1 MITNRNKWSWQ
12 AEALALAVGALV
24 LALLPAVFGD
34 SYTRHMLIIIFIYA
48 LAAASWDVSLGY
60 AGIFNFGHMALFGIG
75 LYGYAIL
82 TKQLELNPWLAFG
95 LAGLLS
101 GAAAALMALP
111 ILRLKGIYIVLV
123 TFGFSQLV
131 MTLIV
136 SQSDITGGTLGIV
149 RIPTL
154 PIAGH
159 NLLRDGKFGH
169 YYMALALLLLGL
181 VALRLFV
188 RSRAGLS
195 VVALRDNEEY
205 ATSRGISLARQR
217 LLTLVVSS
225 LVAGYAGAFYGA
237 YLRTAAVDV
246 FGLSLTTLI
255 LSIVLL
261 GGIGTIY
268 GSVAAAALLV
278 VASEILSDLG
288 PWRPML
294 IAVLIMTV
302 MLAYRGGLMGLL
314 RSAWAMRRQPSA
326 AGENAVARKPVET

>member
-1 MITNRNKWSWQ
+1 MIYNRNKWSWRT
-12 AEALALAVGALV
+12 EAVALAVGLLV

-34 SYTRHMLIIIFIYA
+34 TYTRHMLIIIFIYA

-82 TKQLELNPWLAFG
+82 TKQLDLNPWLAFV
-95 LAGLLS
+95 LAGGLS
-101 GAAAALMALP
+101 GVAAAIMALP

-136 SQSDITGGTLGIV
+136 SQSEITGGTLGIV

-159 NLLRDGKFGH
+159 NLIRDGKIGH
-169 YYMALALLLLGL
+169 YYMALTLLALGL
-181 VALRLFV
+181 IALRAFA
-188 RSRAGLS
+188 RSKLGLS

-217 LLTLVVSS
+217 LLTLLVSAM
-225 LVAGYAGAFYGA
+225 VAGYAGAFYGA

-246 FGLSLTTLI
+246 FGMSLTTLI

-268 GSVAAAALLV
+268 GSVVAAALLV
-278 VASEILSDLG
+278 IASEVLANFG

-294 IAVLIMTV
+294 IAVLIIAV
-302 MLAYRGGLMGLL
+302 MLAYPGGLMGLM
-314 RSAWAMRRQPSA
+314 RAAFSMRRHTTPASREA
-326 AGENAVARKPVET
+326 PPASEPAE